1 MKTPKV
7 FANETTYLKDCKRF
21 TRVSDHITI
30 NGNLSVTEVGL
41 ITKLLSNDPSYIIN
55 KETEQVKSGLG
66 IKAFRKSWA
75 ILEQEGYIV
84 SKKTRSNTGY
94 RYEYIISNLP
104 VGDDTQ
110 AALSNQHES
119 TDTEQAVEKNR
130 LERTASKVP
139 LNKDRKNKKLNNKEL
154 NNKDK
159 TKLEIT
165 NTGKLVKTVEGIS
178 VLPEGNEDNII
189 HNIIPSTG
197 SEGNKIKIDDNINSS
212 VIPEDVSGTI
222 SNSKDSSVISEGRN
236 DIINHDLLSPT
247 VPEGNE
253 DNIINNIIPST
264 GSEGGKI
271 RIDDN
276 INSSVIPE
284 GINYAPHNN
293 YHIGTLSNTSTVIEP
308 AFVQVQTEKKEI
320 VFSSIQEEVKH
331 KIRIYVKQKKILPY
345 LVKEDIE
352 LMYSISVFTEN
363 SKNLDTEGLFQY
375 IVRFS
380 GINNY
385 IGTASPNS
393 IQNKIFRMADE
404 YIKEKNIDPADAK
417 HRIDKYFSNSYNN
430 EKFYQINQNANL
442 DLQFE
447 YFLGYTK
454 LRSAKRLSEP
464 EEQNVML
471 Q

>member
-1 MKTPKV
+1 MKKKKV
-7 FANETTYLKDCKRF
+7 FANKTTYLKDCIGY
-21 TRVSDHITI
+21 TQVSQHITL
-30 NGNLSVTEVGL
+30 NENLSVTEIGL
-41 ITKLLSNDPSYIIN
+41 MAKLLSNDPSKYVIN
-55 KETEQVKSGLG
+55 KETEQLKSGLG
-66 IKAFRKSWA
+66 MKSFRKSWA

-139 LNKDRKNKKLNNKEL
+139 LNKDRKNKELKNKEL

-189 HNIIPSTG
+189 H
-197 SEGNKIKIDDNINSS
+197 
-212 VIPEDVSGTI
+212 
-222 SNSKDSSVISEGRN
+222 
-236 DIINHDLLSPT
+236 
-247 VPEGNE
+247 
-253 DNIINNIIPST
+253 NIIPST

-375 IVRFS
+375 IVSFS

-430 EKFYQINQNANL
+430 ENFYQINQNANL

-454 LRSAKRLSEP
+454 LRSAKRLSDTDK
-464 EEQNVML
+464 QIITY
-471 Q
+471 

>member
-1 MKTPKV
+1 MKKKKV
-7 FANETTYLKDCKRF
+7 FANKTTYLKDCIGY
-21 TRVSDHITI
+21 TQVSQHITL
-30 NGNLSVTEVGL
+30 NENLSVTEIGL
-41 ITKLLSNDPSYIIN
+41 MAKLLSNDPSKYVIN
-55 KETEQVKSGLG
+55 KETEQLKSGLG
-66 IKAFRKSWA
+66 MKSFRKSWA

-197 SEGNKIKIDDNINSS
+197 SEG
-212 VIPEDVSGTI
+212 
-222 SNSKDSSVISEGRN
+222 
-236 DIINHDLLSPT
+236 H
-247 VPEGNE
+247 
-253 DNIINNIIPST
+253 
-264 GSEGGKI
+264 KI